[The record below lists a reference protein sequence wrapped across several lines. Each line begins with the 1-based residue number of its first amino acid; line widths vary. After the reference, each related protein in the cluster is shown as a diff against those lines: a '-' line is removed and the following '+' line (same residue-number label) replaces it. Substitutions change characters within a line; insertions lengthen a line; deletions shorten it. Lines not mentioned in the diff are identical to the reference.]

1 MKHNTPTIRLHLW
14 LESENITV
22 FGLGRLL
29 LLDRIEELGSIRK
42 ASQQLGMSY
51 RAAWGKI
58 QASEESLGVKLVEIP
73 GKKRDGC
80 RLTAEGR
87 RLRDMYKRW
96 FAAVEEEALSQAKS
110 IFPWEVDGFDT
121 PPHQPDRSVRTVR
134 PVGDDKPVEA
144 IQSDQPGQHNSR

>member
-1 MKHNTPTIRLHLW
+1 MKHNNPTIRLHLW

-29 LLDRIEELGSIRK
+29 LLDRIEDLGSIRK
-42 ASQQLGMSY
+42 AAQQLGMSY

-58 QASEESLGVKLVEIP
+58 QASEESLGVKLVKRP

-80 RLTAEGR
+80 RLTADGR

-110 IFPWEVDGFDT
+110 IFPWDVDGFDT
-121 PPHQPDRSVRTVR
+121 PEVDPAQAVPSENTVQAE
-134 PVGDDKPVEA
+134 KAE
-144 IQSDQPGQHNSR
+144 QPGHQNTR